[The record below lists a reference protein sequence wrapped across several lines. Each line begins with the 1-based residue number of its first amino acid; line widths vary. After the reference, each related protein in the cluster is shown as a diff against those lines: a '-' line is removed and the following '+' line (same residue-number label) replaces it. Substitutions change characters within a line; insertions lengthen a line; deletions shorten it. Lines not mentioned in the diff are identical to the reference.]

1 MSEIYLLHGDNEA
14 RINDAKLALISKHL
28 SPELRS
34 HNYIE
39 FSPTAPRWT
48 VSLDSVVADL
58 ISELSMPSL
67 LPDTKRV
74 VVVYNL
80 SELYHRKPR
89 KGADSTNDKKK
100 NTSMQYLLD
109 FVSGPFQHVPNVLIL
124 VAVEDQAKRRSVSK
138 KSPLYA
144 LLKKTGVVQ
153 EMSDKPLAYRLTD
166 ALLTQNTSQCIKVF
180 RQWFTSHEKARQSI
194 FRTVLNDIHLLLQ
207 AKILNAK
214 ESTFAT
220 DKRLK
225 EILFP
230 KEFQGNI
237 LQQHSYRRK
246 KFQDAAL
253 LYSTTQLSY
262 ALKYLVRLNTT
273 LYPVQQDRY
282 VPDLQVMFELFLLRL
297 TTQTLNPNQR

>member
-14 RINDAKLALISKHL
+14 RINDGKLALISKHL

-34 HNYIE
+34 HNYNE
-39 FSPTAPRWT
+39 FSPTAPRWA
-48 VSLDSVVADL
+48 VSLASILADL

-67 LPDTKRV
+67 LPDAKRV

-80 SELYHRKPR
+80 SELYQKARKR
-89 KGADSTNDKKK
+89 TNSTNDKKK

-109 FVSGPFQHVPNVLIL
+109 FLAGSFQHVPNVLIL
-124 VAVEDQAKRRSVSK
+124 VAVEDQAKRRSLNK

-144 LLKKTGVVQ
+144 LVKKNGIVQ

-194 FRTVLNDIHLLLQ
+194 FRTVLNNIHLLLQ
-207 AKILNAK
+207 AKILNVKQTAL
-214 ESTFAT
+214 AT
-220 DKRLK
+220 DKQLK
-225 EILFP
+225 KTLFP

-237 LQQHSYRRK
+237 LHQHAYRRK
-246 KFQDAAL
+246 KFQDAAS
-253 LYSTTQLSY
+253 LYSTTQLTY
-262 ALKYLVRLNTT
+262 ALKYLVRLNTA

-282 VPDLQVMFELFLLRL
+282 VPDVQVMFELFFLRL
-297 TTQTLNPNQR
+297 TTQTLNPDQI

>member
-14 RINDAKLALISKHL
+14 SINDAKLALISKHL

-39 FSPTAPRWT
+39 FSSTAPRWSI
-48 VSLDSVVADL
+48 SLSSIHADL
-58 ISELSMPSL
+58 ISELSMLSL

-74 VVVYNL
+74 VVAYNL
-80 SELYHRKPR
+80 SELYQKARRRTKTT
-89 KGADSTNDKKK
+89 DDKKK
-100 NTSMQYLLD
+100 STHLEYLLE
-109 FVSGPFQHVPNVLIL
+109 FLSGPFQHVPNVLIL
-124 VAVEDQAKRRSVSK
+124 VAIEDHGKRRSVNK
-138 KSPLYA
+138 KSPLYS
-144 LLKKTGVVQ
+144 LVKKIGLVQ

-214 ESTFAT
+214 ESALAT

-297 TTQTLNPNQR
+297 TTQTLNPNQI